1 MNIKREL
8 YNYPYLAEQRNE
20 LQKRI
25 DSIENNKYVTLQ
37 SPILGQ
43 PRGSGYSDQTAD
55 AAMKILITYQESIIK
70 LQNHIIYLT
79 KKEEDIRD
87 KLTILDSEEYKVIE
101 LRYFK
106 RLNWN
111 DVSKRMHYSKR
122 QCFRKTDIAL
132 NKLSKEL
139 ERCRN
144 ELC

>member
-37 SPILGQ
+37 SPVLGQ

-55 AAMKILITYQESIIK
+55 AAMKILITYQESILK
-70 LQNHIIYLT
+70 LQNHIIHLT
-79 KKEEDIRD
+79 RKEEDIRD
-87 KLTILDSEEYKVIE
+87 KLLTLDQEEYKVVE

-111 DVSKRMHYSKR
+111 DVSRRMHYSIR

-139 ERCRN
+139 ER
-144 ELC
+144 